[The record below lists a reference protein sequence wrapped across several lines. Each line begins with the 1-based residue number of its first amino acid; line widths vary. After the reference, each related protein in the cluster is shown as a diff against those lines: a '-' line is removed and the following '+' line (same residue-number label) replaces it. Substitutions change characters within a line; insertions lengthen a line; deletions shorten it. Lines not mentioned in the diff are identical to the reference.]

1 VGVLSDK
8 FPEHGKILVPVDGS
22 ENSNR
27 ALTFA
32 TKFAEKYS
40 ASITVAHVV
49 YLTVELITNTPD
61 LAVTIT
67 KRFEEKG
74 KKLLED
80 SLTQIQQAGIVGE
93 TVLLRGHIGPEIVS
107 YTSRERFDMVVMG
120 SRGLD
125 ALSRT
130 IRGSIS
136 DYVIDHAKCPVFII
150 K

>member
-8 FPEHGKILVPVDGS
+8 FPERGKIIVPVDGS
-22 ENSNR
+22 ENSKR

-32 TKFAEKYS
+32 IKFAEKYS
-40 ASITVAHVV
+40 ASITIAHVV
-49 YLTVELITNTPD
+49 YLAVELVTNTPD
-61 LAVTIT
+61 LATKIT
-67 KRFEEKG
+67 RRFEEKG

-80 SLTQIQQAGIVGE
+80 SLMQVQQAGIIGR
-93 TVLLRGHIGPEIVS
+93 TALLRGRIGPEIVS
-107 YTSRERFDMVVMG
+107 YTEIKDFDMVVIG

-130 IRGSIS
+130 LRGSIS
-136 DYVIDHAKCPVFII
+136 DYVVDHATCPVFIV